1 MDDYVYRMCIMEER
15 NMMKR
20 IDVTVSEVHIKKL
33 KQLTKKGGMNVS
45 EVIRRAIDLYY
56 DEAKKKGGV

>member
-1 MDDYVYRMCIMEER
+1 MDVNVYIMCIMEER

-33 KQLTKKGGMNVS
+33 KQMSKKGGLTVS
-45 EVIRRAIDLYY
+45 EIVRRAIDLYY
-56 DEAKKKGGV
+56 DQAKKKGGV